1 MKTFEFWNRHSDE
14 ETDLSSVSLLNPE
27 TDPSEWEL
35 ISTRNKC
42 QMHFIYLQNKRRKA
56 QREGAE
62 KARETAQR
70 SEKVKS
76 LKEEIGG

>member
-1 MKTFEFWNRHSDE
+1 MPNA
-14 ETDLSSVSLLNPE
+14 
-27 TDPSEWEL
+27 L
-35 ISTRNKC
+35 IL
-42 QMHFIYLQNKRRKA
+42 YLQNKRRKA

-70 SEKVKS
+70 SEKVAS

>member
-1 MKTFEFWNRHSDE
+1 MPNAIILYF
-14 ETDLSSVSLLNPE
+14 
-27 TDPSEWEL
+27 
-35 ISTRNKC
+35 
-42 QMHFIYLQNKRRKA
+42 QNKRRKA
-56 QREGAE
+56 ERERAE